1 MRQPV
6 PDRAMPSPPHWS
18 SLEGLALVVGRG
30 GIGQALA
37 DVLASGAPGLQ
48 LLHLGRTSEPPLDL
62 CQDHHLE
69 DLRLQLQQ
77 APALRL
83 VINTA
88 GWLHDDGL
96 GPEKR
101 LQAVQRPGLEKSFAI
116 NAFGPI
122 LLARAVEEALGHGQP
137 AWFASLSARVGS
149 IEDNRLGGWYAY
161 RAAKAAQNQLL
172 HTLALE
178 WRRRRPAVTVTL
190 LHPGTTATPLSQPF
204 RGGVAPEKLFSPDRA
219 ARQLLEVLSVQSVER
234 SGAFLAWDG
243 SPIPW

>member
-6 PDRAMPSPPHWS
+6 LDRAMPSPPHWS

-62 CQDHHLE
+62 CQDPHLE

-77 APALRL
+77 APPLRL

>member
-30 GIGQALA
+30 GIGQGLA

-77 APALRL
+77 APPLRL